1 MVEVHTG
8 HRFGGIKGEIVCS
21 VERKEV
27 GVGWRVRELTKRN
40 GGSDIDL
47 KICSCSRVDVPSEG
61 SECAV
66 GHTMITHPPWR

>member
-8 HRFGGIKGEIVCS
+8 HRFGGIKEEIVCS

-27 GVGWRVRELTKRN
+27 GVGWRVREPIKRN

-47 KICSCSRVDVPSEG
+47 KICSCFPVQMSQ
-61 SECAV
+61 
-66 GHTMITHPPWR
+66 